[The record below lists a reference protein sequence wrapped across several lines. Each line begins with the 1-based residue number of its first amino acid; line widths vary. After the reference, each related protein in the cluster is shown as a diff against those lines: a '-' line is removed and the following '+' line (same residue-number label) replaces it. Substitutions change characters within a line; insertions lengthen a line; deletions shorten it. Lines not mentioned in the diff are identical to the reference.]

1 MEEKWTQ
8 TAKELEDA
16 LWEMSR
22 TIHQNPELGFEEH
35 KAQSLCADLLE
46 KEGFAVEKGAG
57 GVETAFKARFPLG
70 NGQGPRVAFLAE
82 YDCLP
87 GLGHA
92 CGHNLIAGA
101 AVGAGILLR
110 RLAGDVNGEVVVMG
124 TPAEEGGGGK
134 VIMLENGAFDEVG
147 YAIMMHPAAENLVGR
162 GGRATVKFDIAFHGK
177 G

>member
-46 KEGFAVEKGAG
+46 KEGFAVEKGTG

-70 NGQGPRVAFLAE
+70 NGQGPRVAF
-82 YDCLP
+82 
-87 GLGHA
+87 
-92 CGHNLIAGA
+92 
-101 AVGAGILLR
+101 
-110 RLAGDVNGEVVVMG
+110 
-124 TPAEEGGGGK
+124 PAE
-134 VIMLENGAFDEVG
+134 
-147 YAIMMHPAAENLVGR
+147 
-162 GGRATVKFDIAFHGK
+162 
-177 G
+177 